1 MLLSRHPRVNRVTL
15 MPTQL
20 TRPQW
25 EQLEAQMSRTP
36 SETDSDGI
44 PGEHMQLI
52 ALLNQ
57 FGFSPM
63 SKQEALRLAEQLLEV
78 GWAE

>member
-1 MLLSRHPRVNRVTL
+1 MLLSSPARVNTDKI

-20 TRPQW
+20 TRTQW

-36 SETDSDGI
+36 SETDPDGV
-44 PGEHMQLI
+44 PGEHMRLI

-63 SKQEALRLAEQLLEV
+63 SKQEALRLAEQLLES

>member
-1 MLLSRHPRVNRVTL
+1 

-20 TRPQW
+20 TRLQW
-25 EQLEAQMSRTP
+25 EQLDEQMNRTP
-36 SETDSDGI
+36 SETDLDGV

-63 SKQEALRLAEQLLEV
+63 SKQEALRLAEQLLEA

>member
-1 MLLSRHPRVNRVTL
+1 
-15 MPTQL
+15 MPTRL
-20 TRPQW
+20 AHARW
-25 EQLEAQMSRTP
+25 EQLDDQMSLTP
-36 SETDSDGI
+36 SETDPDGV
-44 PGEHMQLI
+44 PGEHTLAPSARAGVQLI

-63 SKQEALRLAEQLLEV
+63 SKQEALRLAEQLLEA

>member
-1 MLLSRHPRVNRVTL
+1 
-15 MPTQL
+15 MPAKL

-25 EQLEAQMSRTP
+25 EQLDEQMSRTP
-36 SETDSDGI
+36 SETDPDRV
-44 PGEHMQLI
+44 PGEHMHLI

-63 SKQEALRLAEQLLEV
+63 SKQEALRLAEQLLEA
-78 GWAE
+78 GWTE

>member
-1 MLLSRHPRVNRVTL
+1 

-20 TRPQW
+20 TRSQW
-25 EQLEAQMSRTP
+25 EQLDDQMSRTP
-36 SETDSDGI
+36 SESNPDGV
-44 PGEHMQLI
+44 PGEHMRLI
-52 ALLNQ
+52 ALLNK

-63 SKQEALRLAEQLLEV
+63 SKQEALRLAEQLLEA